1 MTQTLQSL
9 FAEKMNATAN
19 SAHLQLYAQK
29 YINSF
34 TTSKTHRLPLSTT
47 VLRLKVTSSP
57 VLDDVTALLAEC
69 LQPPPP
75 AAVREAFNELL
86 EAGTIA
92 VCWLPTVSLSAVY
105 LRSICCLSVCLM
117 SV

>member
-1 MTQTLQSL
+1 
-9 FAEKMNATAN
+9 
-19 SAHLQLYAQK
+19 
-29 YINSF
+29 
-34 TTSKTHRLPLSTT
+34 

-92 VCWLPTVSLSAVY
+92 VCWLSTVFLSAVY
-105 LRSICCLSVCLM
+105 LLVAYLSVCWVAVCASM
-117 SV
+117 SCDVWPRMLAAVENAFTQLLGAGERTVLTVILGKITTPHA